1 VDTPVHCRR
10 FSGGRGSRQ
19 RFHVPVHAAKE
30 ETMNI
35 RTLMFI
41 AVIFPAGVALGGVFT
56 CIRVLV
62 FLAVVFLAG
71 AAVGGVFTYWSM
83 RRKKTP

>member
-1 VDTPVHCRR
+1 
-10 FSGGRGSRQ
+10 
-19 RFHVPVHAAKE
+19 
-30 ETMNI
+30 MNI
-35 RTLMFI
+35 RILRFL

-56 CIRVLV
+56 YVRVVV
-62 FLAVVFLAG
+62 FLAVIFLAG

>member
-1 VDTPVHCRR
+1 
-10 FSGGRGSRQ
+10 
-19 RFHVPVHAAKE
+19 
-30 ETMNI
+30 MNI
-35 RTLMFI
+35 RTLMFL
-41 AVIFPAGVALGGVFT
+41 AVIFPAAVALGGVFT
-56 CIRVLV
+56 YMRVLV